1 MGGLTKSRAK
11 LYLEGL
17 LKAKRKHINTY
28 DLAQSVGILE
38 DFIRDELSYIDPMV
52 RLDLDFNLM
61 DLVPS
66 LEAMLTSKV
75 DRKKVISKAS
85 ARSYHSVADF
95 VYQNMTVSG
104 GIIDRNLELDNQQ
117 LKDLKKLVNK
127 TLKSR
132 NNKSKETK

>member
-17 LKAKRKHINTY
+17 LKAKKKHINTY
-28 DLAQSVGILE
+28 ELAQSVGILE
-38 DFIRDELSYIDPMV
+38 DFIRDELSFIEPMV

-61 DLVPS
+61 ELVPQ
-66 LEAMLTSKV
+66 LETMLTLKGE
-75 DRKKVISKAS
+75 RKRVSHKADEINYLS
-85 ARSYHSVADF
+85 IADF
-95 VYQNMTVSG
+95 VYKNMTVSG

-127 TLKSR
+127 TIKYRS
-132 NNKSKETK
+132 NKSKEVK

>member
-75 DRKKVISKAS
+75 ERKKASSKVEAKNYLS
-85 ARSYHSVADF
+85 IADF

-127 TLKSR
+127 TIKSR
-132 NNKSKETK
+132 SNKSKETK

>member
-17 LKAKRKHINTY
+17 LKAKKKHINTY
-28 DLAQSVGILE
+28 ELAQSVGILE
-38 DFIRDELSYIDPMV
+38 DFIRDELSFIEPMV

-61 DLVPS
+61 ELVPQ
-66 LEAMLTSKV
+66 LETMLTLKGE
-75 DRKKVISKAS
+75 RKRVSNKAEKINYLS
-85 ARSYHSVADF
+85 IADF
-95 VYQNMTVSG
+95 VYKNMTVSG

-127 TLKSR
+127 TIKNRS
-132 NNKSKETK
+132 NKSKEVK